1 MTDKPKI
8 NEMIVVEGRSDTQNL
23 ARAVIADTI
32 ETGGSAVTPDA
43 MMRAKHAA
51 KTRGVI
57 ILTDPDYNG
66 QRIRQIVSAHVPEAK
81 HAYITQDAARAAKDN
96 PHKSLGVEHAKPAV
110 LRAALVQVMTPK
122 VAHTSDVD
130 QHFLLQNGLL
140 SGPQA
145 RLQRQILGEA
155 LHIGYTNGKQL
166 MKRLH
171 QFGIT
176 QDQIRA
182 VLQRT
187 QEHGRDN

>member
-43 MMRAKHAA
+43 VMRAKHAA
-51 KTRGVI
+51 ATRGVI
-57 ILTDPDYNG
+57 ILTDPDFNG
-66 QRIRQIVSAHVPEAK
+66 QRIRQIMSAHVPEAK
-81 HAYITQDAARAAKDN
+81 QAFITQDAARAAKDN
-96 PHKSLGVEHAKPAV
+96 PHKSLGVEHAAPAV
-110 LRAALVQVMTPK
+110 LRAALAQVMTPQ
-122 VAHTSDVD
+122 VAQTSDVN
-130 QHFLLQNGLL
+130 QRFLLQNGLL
-140 SGPQA
+140 GGAHA
-145 RLQRQILGEA
+145 RVNRQILGET

-182 VLQRT
+182 ALQRT
-187 QEHGRDN
+187 PEHGRDN